1 MLQLFGAF
9 FIIVG
14 MVAYQL
20 KDELSTEAVLPF
32 SMVFTLMGLA
42 LLMYRPL

>member
-14 MVAYQL
+14 MVAYTL
-20 KDELSTEAVLPF
+20 KDDYSTEAVLPLTTCF
-32 SMVFTLMGLA
+32 ILMGLA
-42 LLMYRPL
+42 LLMYKPL